1 MKDDL
6 SKFLPLPPAAM
17 HILLALAAEDLHGY
31 GIIKEVE
38 RHSEGQCKLGP
49 GTLYDNLQRLLDK
62 QLIVEVS
69 PGGNED
75 PRRRYYRLSTTGKR
89 VLAAE
94 IDRLEIIFRKAK
106 NHLLPRP
113 RKA

>member
-1 MKDDL
+1 MNDV

-49 GTLYDNLQRLLDK
+49 GTLYDNLQRLLDR
-62 QLIVEVS
+62 QLIVEVHS
-69 PGGNED
+69 GPNDD
-75 PRRRYYRLSTTGKR
+75 PRRRYYRLSSMGKR

-94 IDRLEIIFRKAK
+94 IDRLEAVFRKAK